1 MTERADFDAR
11 KKSGSLGRTEPQY
24 SQRWPDGAP
33 WPDSSEHRQALL
45 PVLPLPR
52 PNPVEK
58 PLRGTMFALA
68 VIPVGVGLWMIL
80 WKLRRLPGRWSRG

>member
-1 MTERADFDAR
+1 M
-11 KKSGSLGRTEPQY
+11 
-24 SQRWPDGAP
+24 
-33 WPDSSEHRQALL
+33 
-45 PVLPLPR
+45 LPLPR

-58 PLRGTMFALA
+58 PLRETMFALA